1 MVWGFGGVRAARTV
15 ILPAAMVLAAVIAPQ
30 MAQAGARGGVAEVAY
45 YDPTIIN
52 TQGRAAALAPRR
64 EARDDLNAP
73 RESYPES
80 RMAYA
85 PAAPKSTPQ
94 SARPVRLDPKDF
106 VKIGAP
112 YKQNG
117 IWYVPANEPD
127 YNETG
132 VASWYGAE
140 FHGKTT
146 SNGETYDMEAIT
158 AAHPTLPLPSIV
170 EVTNL
175 ENGKTLKV
183 RVNDRGPFVKGRL
196 IDLSPRA
203 AKQLGYYGKG
213 SAKVRV
219 KYVGPADPVDGPLT
233 AQNSAP
239 QYGLQNISYSAPV
252 SYSAPAPYRTAPVV
266 AAATLPP
273 VKPAAAA
280 KPAAPKA
287 AAKAGRYLQVGAF
300 SSAANADKMASK
312 VSGAARVAA
321 VEQGGATLYRV
332 LVGPLP
338 DEAAVALAKS
348 EAMRLGVAQPRTV
361 TLN

>member
-1 MVWGFGGVRAARTV
+1 MVWGFGGVSAARNV
-15 ILPAAMVLAAVIAPQ
+15 ILPAAMVFAAAIAPQ
-30 MAQAGARGGVAEVAY
+30 AAQAGAQGGIAEVAY

-64 EARDDLNAP
+64 EARDDLMSP
-73 RESYPES
+73 RESYPEA

-85 PAAPKSTPQ
+85 PAAPRSTPQ
-94 SARPVRLDPKDF
+94 SARPVKLDPKDF

-146 SNGETYDMEAIT
+146 SNGETYDMDAIT

-266 AAATLPP
+266 ASVALPP
-273 VKPAAAA
+273 VKQATAA

-287 AAKAGRYLQVGAF
+287 AKSGRYLQVGAF
-300 SSAANADKMASK
+300 SSAANADKMVSK
-312 VSGAARVAA
+312 LNGAARVAA
-321 VEQGGATLYRV
+321 LEQGGTTLYRV

-338 DEAAVALAKS
+338 DEAAMALAKG
-348 EAMRLGVAQPRTV
+348 EASRLGVAQPRAV